1 LTKTA
6 YPGVAFGP
14 DLQALLVL
22 HAFLLLLLS
31 LLLLVSLLLLN
42 FLLLL
47 ASLYFVAA
55 LPYTRLSFFK
65 TRHYY
70 IFSGRNALAD

>member
-1 LTKTA
+1 
-6 YPGVAFGP
+6 
-14 DLQALLVL
+14 LQALLAL

-31 LLLLVSLLLLN
+31 LLLLVPPLFLN

-55 LPYTRLSFFK
+55 LPYTRLDTALLYFVP
-65 TRHYY
+65 R
-70 IFSGRNALAD
+70 RNALQ